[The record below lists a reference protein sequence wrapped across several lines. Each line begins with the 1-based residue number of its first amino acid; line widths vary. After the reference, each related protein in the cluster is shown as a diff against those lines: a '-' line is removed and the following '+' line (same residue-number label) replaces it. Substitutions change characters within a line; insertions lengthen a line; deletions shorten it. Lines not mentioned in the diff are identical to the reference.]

1 MRANQSSAFM
11 LSLMMHGGLAAL
23 LFFFAYAM
31 HQQVKE
37 APKIFELVAGE
48 GDNYN
53 ATEAPALGVPG
64 GVKFTMPTPLS
75 TPTPE
80 PVQIDPLPEPP
91 APEPVVEHAPVPKP
105 TPPKPVEK
113 VVEKAAAKP
122 VETKA
127 PNYKKDLMRIADKR
141 EKRLVEA
148 DRKKREAAEKAAAA
162 KAAKMTK
169 AEFDKLNKGKNSPS
183 GAKGAATKVA
193 KIDGEGIAK
202 GVVGGSTN
210 NKTGGAGG
218 KALSRAEQDALD
230 SYIAMLIQRL
240 RAAHEK
246 PPGLSD
252 LLEARVQFRIAA
264 NGTIS
269 DVKIVGSSGS
279 SEFDQSVLAA
289 FARVRSIGA
298 TPNGKSDTWIV
309 TFKMREEE

>member
-1 MRANQSSAFM
+1 MRANTTSAFM
-11 LSLMMHGGLAAL
+11 LSLTMHGGLVAL
-23 LFFFAYAM
+23 LFLIAYVM

-37 APKIFELVAGE
+37 SPKIFELVAGE
-48 GDNYN
+48 GDNYA
-53 ATEAPALGVPG
+53 ATEAPALGVAG
-64 GVKFTMPTPLS
+64 GVKFTMPTPVS
-75 TPTPE
+75 KPE
-80 PVQIDPLPEPP
+80 PVQPEPLPEPP
-91 APEPVVEHAPVPKP
+91 APEPVVEHAPVPKAE
-105 TPPKPVEK
+105 PKAAEK
-113 VVEKAAAKP
+113 VVEKAPVKP

-127 PNYKKDLMRIADKR
+127 PNYKKDLMRIANKR

-148 DRKKREAAEKAAAA
+148 DRKKREAAEKAEAA
-162 KAAKMTK
+162 KQAKMSK
-169 AEFDKLNKGKNSPS
+169 AEFDRLNKGKTTA
-183 GAKGAATKVA
+183 GAKGTTATKVA

-202 GVVGGSTN
+202 GVIGGSVN

-218 KALSRAEQDALD
+218 KALTREEQDLLD
-230 SYIAMLIQRL
+230 SYIALLIQRL

-298 TPNGKSDTWIV
+298 TPNGKSDVWIV

>member
-1 MRANQSSAFM
+1 MRANTSNAFM
-11 LSLMMHGGLAAL
+11 LSLAMHGGLAAL

-37 APKIFELVAGE
+37 SPKIFELVAGE
-48 GDNYN
+48 GDNYA
-53 ATEAPALGVPG
+53 ATEAPALGIPG

-75 TPTPE
+75 TVPTPVQADPTPE
-80 PVQIDPLPEPP
+80 PPQPQPEPI
-91 APEPVVEHAPVPKP
+91 VEHAPV
-105 TPPKPVEK
+105 PKPVEK

-122 VETKA
+122 VEKA
-127 PNYKKDLMRIADKR
+127 PAFKKDLMRIADKR
-141 EKRLVEA
+141 EKRLVAA

-162 KAAKMTK
+162 KQAKMSK
-169 AEFDKLNKGKNSPS
+169 AEFDKLNKGKTNS
-183 GAKGAATKVA
+183 GAKGGTATKVA

-202 GVVGGSTN
+202 GVIGGSTN

-218 KALSRAEQDALD
+218 KALTREEQNLLD
-230 SYIAMLIQRL
+230 SYIALLIQRL

-264 NGTIS
+264 DGTIS
-269 DVKIVGSSGS
+269 GVKIVGSSGS
-279 SEFDQSVLAA
+279 SEYDQSVLEA
-289 FARVRSIGA
+289 FARVRSIGK

>member
-11 LSLMMHGGLAAL
+11 LSLAMHGGLAAL
-23 LFFFAYAM
+23 IFFFAYAM

-48 GDNYN
+48 GDNYA

-80 PVQIDPLPEPP
+80 PVPAEPLPEPP

-105 TPPKPVEK
+105 VEK
-113 VVEKAAAKP
+113 PVEKAAAKP

-141 EKRLVEA
+141 EKRLVAA

-169 AEFDKLNKGKNSPS
+169 AEFDKLNKGKGSPS
-183 GAKGAATKVA
+183 TAKGAATKVA

-202 GVVGGSTN
+202 GVIGGSTA

-218 KALSRAEQDALD
+218 KALTRAEQDILD
-230 SYIAMLIQRL
+230 SYIALLIQRL

-264 NGTIS
+264 DGTIS
-269 DVKIVGSSGS
+269 AVKIVDSSGS

>member
-1 MRANQSSAFM
+1 MRANQTSAFM
-11 LSLMMHGGLAAL
+11 LSLTMHGGLAAL
-23 LFFFAYAM
+23 LLFIAYAM
-31 HQQVKE
+31 HRQVKE
-37 APKIFELVAGE
+37 SPKIFELVAGE
-48 GDNYN
+48 GDNYA
-53 ATEAPALGVPG
+53 ATEAPALGIAG

-75 TPTPE
+75 TPE
-80 PVQIDPLPEPP
+80 PVQAQPLPEPP
-91 APEPVVEHAPVPKP
+91 QPEPVVEHAPEPKP
-105 TPPKPVEK
+105 APKVVEK
-113 VVEKAAAKP
+113 VVEKATPKP

-169 AEFDKLNKGKNSPS
+169 AEFDRLNKGKNSPT
-183 GAKGAATKVA
+183 GAKGGTATKVA

-202 GVVGGSTN
+202 GVIGGSTN

-218 KALSRAEQDALD
+218 KALSRAEQDQLD
-230 SYIAMLIQRL
+230 SYIALLIQRL

-269 DVKIVGSSGS
+269 DVRIVGSSGS